1 MVLSFK
7 SQANLFQA
15 KNVLRDL
22 KMFTDNILEFFGL
35 RTPFTLPKI
44 IETLKEFS

>member
-15 KNVLRDL
+15 KNALRDL
-22 KMFTDNILEFFGL
+22 KMFTDILEFFGL